1 MTPDSLFRIS
11 LLAPACALLIACTSP
26 LQAPVTPTVS
36 TPPDKWFHQSEAVA
50 PAAEWWR
57 QLGSDELNLLLSI
70 AMRDNPDVQ
79 IARERLISADESLR
93 QARAD
98 RWPSVSV
105 RAGASHKKDL
115 DGSGEGFNSGSSLS
129 FSAGYEVDLWARRAS
144 DIDSSELD
152 YESQRIALRSVEM
165 TLTGQVVQQYIALL
179 AARESLGLARSNL
192 AASQEL
198 ERIMQVKF
206 DAGAVSGVELAQQR
220 NTTLSLVGRLAA
232 LETALHSEERALA
245 YLVGVDEL
253 RLPELT
259 MTLEEL
265 DLPQVARIQPASL
278 LEQRPDIRQASI
290 ALWQAHADVWQAESS
305 RWPSLSLSAGLSAYD
320 VISPTGWALSLGE
333 SLSMPLFD
341 AGKIKAQIAQAES
354 AERTAR
360 IQYRAIVTAA
370 MLEALDALGELDYQ
384 VKALA
389 NSEAVFENNR
399 RLLRLATI
407 RFDSGDTDFTSLL
420 SAQRTFFS
428 ARDAMLSARQS
439 HLQALAA
446 LYLTLGDIPRN

>member
-1 MTPDSLFRIS
+1 MTPYSLFRIS

-26 LQAPVTPTVS
+26 LQAPVTPTVN
-36 TPPDKWFHQSEAVA
+36 TPPDEWFHQSEAVA

-79 IARERLISADESLR
+79 IARERLISADASLR

-129 FSAGYEVDLWARRAS
+129 FSAGYEVDLWARRAT

-165 TLTGQVVQQYIALL
+165 TLTGQVVQQYITLL
-179 AARESLGLARSNL
+179 AARESLRLARSNL

-232 LETALHSEERALA
+232 LETALHSEERA
-245 YLVGVDEL
+245 
-253 RLPELT
+253 
-259 MTLEEL
+259 
-265 DLPQVARIQPASL
+265 
-278 LEQRPDIRQASI
+278 
-290 ALWQAHADVWQAESS
+290 
-305 RWPSLSLSAGLSAYD
+305 
-320 VISPTGWALSLGE
+320 
-333 SLSMPLFD
+333 
-341 AGKIKAQIAQAES
+341 
-354 AERTAR
+354 
-360 IQYRAIVTAA
+360 
-370 MLEALDALGELDYQ
+370 
-384 VKALA
+384 
-389 NSEAVFENNR
+389 
-399 RLLRLATI
+399 
-407 RFDSGDTDFTSLL
+407 
-420 SAQRTFFS
+420 
-428 ARDAMLSARQS
+428 
-439 HLQALAA
+439 
-446 LYLTLGDIPRN
+446 